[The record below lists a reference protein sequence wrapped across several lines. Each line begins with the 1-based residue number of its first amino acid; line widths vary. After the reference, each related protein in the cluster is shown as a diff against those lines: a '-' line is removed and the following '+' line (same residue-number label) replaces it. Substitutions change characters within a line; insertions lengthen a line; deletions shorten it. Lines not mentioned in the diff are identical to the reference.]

1 LERNNRGII
10 SIMSNNNLTD
20 QEINVI
26 RNTGMLTVNTDPPTA
41 MLTIDGQMYPDITP
55 TTIKNIPEGKHNVV
69 LKLEGFKDFSGIIDV
84 TEGFLCCMNVK
95 METVESTD
103 TSVSTK
109 VCNPTRLST
118 TPVSG
123 FPDFASLVAGII
135 IGIIL
140 AYLVRKFEKREE
152 KIETK

>member
-1 LERNNRGII
+1 
-10 SIMSNNNLTD
+10 MSNDNLAD
-20 QEINVI
+20 QEISVI
-26 RNTGMLTVNTDPPTA
+26 QGTGMLSINSDPIAST
-41 MLTIDGQMYPDITP
+41 LTIDGQMYPDITP
-55 TTIKNIPEGKHNVV
+55 TTIKNIPEGKHNVL
-69 LKLEGFKDFSGIIDV
+69 LKLEGFKDFTGIIDV

-95 METVESTD
+95 METAESTE

-152 KIETK
+152 QK

>member
-1 LERNNRGII
+1 MPKETGAVMTID
-10 SIMSNNNLTD
+10 NLAD
-20 QEINVI
+20 QEISVI
-26 RNTGMLTVNTDPPTA
+26 QGTGMLSVNTDPIATT
-41 MLTIDGQMYPDITP
+41 LTIDGQMYPDITP
-55 TTIKNIPEGKHNVV
+55 TTIKNIPEGKHNVL
-69 LKLEGFKDFSGIIDV
+69 LKLEGFKDFTGIIDV

-95 METVESTD
+95 METVESAE
-103 TSVSTK
+103 TSISTK

-140 AYLVRKFEKREE
+140 AYLVRKLEKREMLND
-152 KIETK
+152 TK

>member
-1 LERNNRGII
+1 MKYATSKETGVV
-10 SIMSNNNLTD
+10 MTNNNLVD
-20 QEINVI
+20 QEISVI
-26 RNTGMLTVNTDPPTA
+26 RGTGMLSVNTDPIATTLA
-41 MLTIDGQMYPDITP
+41 IDGQMYPDITP
-55 TTIKNIPEGKHNVV
+55 TTIKNIPEGKHNVL
-69 LKLEGFKDFSGIIDV
+69 LKLEGYKDFTGIIDV

-95 METVESTD
+95 METVESAE

-118 TPVSG
+118 TPISG

-140 AYLVRKFEKREE
+140 AYLVRKFEKREGQ
-152 KIETK
+152 K